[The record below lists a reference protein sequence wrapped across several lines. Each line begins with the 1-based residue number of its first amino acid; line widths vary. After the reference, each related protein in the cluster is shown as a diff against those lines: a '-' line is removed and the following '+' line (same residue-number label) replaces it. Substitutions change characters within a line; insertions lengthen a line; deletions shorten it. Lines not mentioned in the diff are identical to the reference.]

1 MKRTAT
7 MIALCAATLITGC
20 AKSDEQVIVTSCLE
34 ADESLNEAY
43 CACTYDKMEAS
54 LSDEV
59 LANIAEAIRDGA
71 ADPIDAISTLPPQQH
86 MSVLPVT
93 LQLLECAQELE

>member
-1 MKRTAT
+1 MKKASLL
-7 MIALCAATLITGC
+7 IALGCAALLAGC
-20 AKSDEQVIVTSCLE
+20 AKTDEQVIVTSCLE

-43 CACTYDKMEAS
+43 CSCTYDKMEAN

-71 ADPIDAISTLPPQQH
+71 ADPIDAVSTLPPQQQ

>member
-1 MKRTAT
+1 MKRTT
-7 MIALCAATLITGC
+7 IMIALCAAAFITGC

-71 ADPIDAISTLPPQQH
+71 ADPIEAISTLPPQQQ